1 MEKLFDLVYL
11 FNTLIIKVVTHTD
24 KPQEDTLEAFT
35 MILNSFENLM
45 LCSESL
51 QQYFNQVIQREGVAK
66 LTPRVWSS
74 LLIVEN
80 SFKIFLN

>member
-1 MEKLFDLVYL
+1 M
-11 FNTLIIKVVTHTD
+11 VTHTD
-24 KPQEDTLEAFT
+24 KPQDNTLEAFT

-51 QQYFNQVIQREGVAK
+51 QQYFNQVIQREGVTK
-66 LTPRVWSS
+66 LSLTPRVWRS

-80 SFKIFLN
+80 SF